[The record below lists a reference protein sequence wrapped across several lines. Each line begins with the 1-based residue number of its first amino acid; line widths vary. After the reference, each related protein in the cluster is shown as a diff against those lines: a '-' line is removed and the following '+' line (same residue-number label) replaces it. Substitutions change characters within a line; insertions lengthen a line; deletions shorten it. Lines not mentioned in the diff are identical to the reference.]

1 MIGKF
6 VGRNFC
12 QAICFKRMYS
22 EALKSEVISDLNARP
37 LSPLVQELASKI
49 VSLNMLEVSDL
60 VKVLK
65 KELNITESMMM
76 PVGNVTAQ
84 PNSATDTKAAEPA
97 AAKEVEK
104 TEFKVTLE
112 KYDAAGKAKIIREIK
127 ALLPNL
133 NLVEAKNFVE
143 GVPKVIKEK
152 VKKEE
157 AEKIKKTIEELGGSV
172 KLE

>member
-1 MIGKF
+1 MIRKF
-6 VGRNFC
+6 LGRNFREF
-12 QAICFKRMYS
+12 AGFKRMYS
-22 EALKSEVISDLNARP
+22 EALKTEVISDLNARP

-49 VSLNMLEVSDL
+49 VALNMLEVADL

-84 PNSATDTKAAEPA
+84 PNAVTDNKTVEPA
-97 AAKEVEK
+97 VAKEAEK

-127 ALLPNL
+127 AILPNL